1 MALIPSRTKF
11 RKSHRGSRAG
21 NASRGTK
28 VDFGEYGLQ
37 SLGRAWITSQQIE
50 ACRVAINRALKRKG
64 KVWIRIFPHKP
75 ITKRPPETRMG
86 KGKGALN
93 SGWRWFVQVWFSSKL
108 VVQPSR
114 WPKRR
119 SALLR
124 PSLDCVA
131 VSSLA
136 TLIKPSPPI
145 LLR

>member
-75 ITKRPPETRMG
+75 ITKRPPETRRG
-86 KGKGALN
+86 KGKGAPEF
-93 SGWRWFVQVWFSSKL
+93 W
-108 VVQPSR
+108 
-114 WPKRR
+114 
-119 SALLR
+119 
-124 PSLDCVA
+124 VA
-131 VSSLA
+131 VVRPGLVLFEIGGATESVAKEAFRLA
-136 TLIKPSPPI
+136 SAKLG
-145 LLR
+145 LRCRFLARDAH